1 MKSRIPTLMLIGAL
15 GCVQPVYAQ
24 TDKDKTDEDMTTFEM
39 VQQET
44 EDLMQTIGSYTA
56 DKKDEAVEAAQ
67 ESMNKIDQRL
77 DALEA
82 EVDQHFDQMSDAA
95 REEAR
100 ESMKMLRDKRNQLA
114 EWYGS
119 MKASSADSW
128 ENMKDG
134 FAGAYQDLAQA
145 WEETAKEFNSN
156 DGSNEQTQ

>member
-1 MKSRIPTLMLIGAL
+1 MKSRISTLMLIGAL
-15 GCVQPVYAQ
+15 GCVQPVFAE
-24 TDKDKTDEDMTTFEM
+24 TDTKMTTFEQ

-44 EDLMQTIGSYTA
+44 QELMQTIGSYTA
-56 DKKDEAVEAAQ
+56 DKKDEAVEAAR

-77 DALEA
+77 EALQA
-82 EVDQHFDQMSDAA
+82 EFDEDFDQMSDAA

-100 ESMKMLRDKRNQLA
+100 ESMKTLREKRNQLA

-128 ENMKDG
+128 DNMKDG
-134 FAGAYQDLAQA
+134 FSDAYQDLAEA
-145 WEETAKEFNSN
+145 WEETAKEFDSG